1 MFSHPSHAF
10 GSESGSDVVFF
21 GLQQSVGPQATKGGV
36 QTQRSPP
43 QWVRPPQQSTPQ
55 RLEPSGQLFRQRFG
69 ENVLVAQ

>member
-21 GLQQSVGPQATKGGV
+21 SLQQPVPQVTNGAV
-36 QTQRSPP
+36 QTQRSPS

-69 ENVLVAQ
+69 EKVFVAQ